1 MYIGIIAK
9 LAGEKKELSARIEKI
24 DHTIELLR
32 ELDGPSDPAEP
43 EKPEARPVALR
54 KYNKRKVTPPNPAL
68 KATGKLSKRKK
79 SKYKGVSPLKP
90 NKSGKIRYQAVHWDN
105 KEKKCRTIGVYEREL
120 EAAAVYRDHVG
131 DTAKAADYRSLDKQQ
146 QGLDK
151 KRQADDTEQAEN
163 NPDRP
168 SGKKKVAY
176 YVCDHCHLET
186 QTRPTSCI
194 QCRGASFTGKTADA
208 DRV

>member
-68 KATGKLSKRKK
+68 KATGKLGKRKK
-79 SKYKGVSPLKP
+79 SQYKGVSPAKP
-90 NKSGKIRYQAVHWDN
+90 TLSGVVHFNSVYWDG
-105 KEKKCRTIGVYEREL
+105 KKKRAISLGTYDREL
-120 EAAAVYRDHVG
+120 EAAAVYQDHIG
-131 DTAKAADYRSLDKQQ
+131 NKEKAAEYRRLDAQQ

-168 SGKKKVAY
+168 SGKKKDTY
-176 YVCDHCHLET
+176 YVCDHCKQET
-186 QTRPTSCI
+186 LTRPTSCI
-194 QCRGASFTGKTADA
+194 QCRGASFSKKRD
-208 DRV
+208 